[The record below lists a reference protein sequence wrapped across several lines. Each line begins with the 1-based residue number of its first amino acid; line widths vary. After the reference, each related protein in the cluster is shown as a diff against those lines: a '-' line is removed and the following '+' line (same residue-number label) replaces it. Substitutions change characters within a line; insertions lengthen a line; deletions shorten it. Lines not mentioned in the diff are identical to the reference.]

1 MLRFTKD
8 DNGIMGLTL
17 SQIGLMIAT
26 GILIAAVFSLV
37 FQNEWQKEAELQN
50 IATSFSTMIEG
61 MDTRFF
67 ENTADFHFPD
77 KGYYYNVSIST
88 EYITVSTKGNLGSDI
103 SIKECF
109 LVKPWPKS
117 KGSIWMNGTTLH
129 DYLKDNFGNS
139 GNISDP
145 IQNVDD
151 VREYLYTE
159 WENVTKSLA
168 LEPLYIST
176 DKTTYIEK
184 ICIYYEDGEKQDIV
198 VTYQ

>member
-26 GILIAAVFSLV
+26 GILISAVFSLV

-67 ENTADFHFPD
+67 ENTTDFYFPD

-88 EYITVSTKGNLGSDI
+88 EYITVSTKGNLGNDI
-103 SIKECF
+103 SVKERF
-109 LVKPWPKS
+109 LVKPWLES
-117 KGSIWMNGTTLH
+117 NGSIWVNGTTLH

-139 GNISDP
+139 GNMSDP

-151 VREYLYTE
+151 VREFLYAE

-184 ICIYYEDGEKQDIV
+184 RCIYYEDGEKQDIV
-198 VTYQ
+198 FTYQ

>member
-67 ENTADFHFPD
+67 ENTVDFHFPGR
-77 KGYYYNVSIST
+77 GYYYNVSIST

-103 SIKECF
+103 SIRGLKI
-109 LVKPWPKS
+109 S
-117 KGSIWMNGTTLH
+117 GYSI
-129 DYLKDNFGNS
+129 
-139 GNISDP
+139 
-145 IQNVDD
+145 
-151 VREYLYTE
+151 
-159 WENVTKSLA
+159 
-168 LEPLYIST
+168 
-176 DKTTYIEK
+176 
-184 ICIYYEDGEKQDIV
+184 
-198 VTYQ
+198 